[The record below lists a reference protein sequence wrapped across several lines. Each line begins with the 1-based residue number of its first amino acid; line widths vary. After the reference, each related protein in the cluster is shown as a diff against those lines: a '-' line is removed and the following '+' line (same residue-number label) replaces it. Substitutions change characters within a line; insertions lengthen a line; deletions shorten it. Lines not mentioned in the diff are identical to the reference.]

1 MFCDKPNLKPLT
13 DAMTHTPS
21 LPSRLLKSWGDEA
34 VVYGTASGD
43 THYLKPLTLALYQTC
58 RDHPGFTSTEI
69 ACALATHLGVADT
82 PQLHELTEETLN
94 SLRKIGLLESA

>member
-1 MFCDKPNLKPLT
+1 
-13 DAMTHTPS
+13 MTHASS

-34 VVYGTASGD
+34 VVYDAASGD

-58 RDHPGFTSTEI
+58 RDHPGFTSAEL
-69 ACALATHLGVADT
+69 AAALATRLNVTITPKFMELADD
-82 PQLHELTEETLN
+82 TLD